1 MSDYTGV
8 CLKGVYG
15 VAQPSL
21 KALVSSRCRLLCIK
35 LDYDFYLRKRIPTFK
50 LKSRYHA
57 ETVAVKDFSA
67 CFLMYFVRETAVG
80 DLLCFT
86 CDFASLSR

>member
-1 MSDYTGV
+1 MKKISSYGGDQKLLRSEKLYNCMSDYTGA

-35 LDYDFYLRKRIPTFK
+35 LDYDFYLRKRIPTF
-50 LKSRYHA
+50 
-57 ETVAVKDFSA
+57 
-67 CFLMYFVRETAVG
+67 
-80 DLLCFT
+80 
-86 CDFASLSR
+86 